1 MRPLKKGTVMSV
13 ILTIFGILS
22 FVMFAYAVYAQ
33 SKQIEQLKKVVRRQ
47 RKTIESL
54 STPLPQ
60 DAASVQQRFE
70 ESWNEIKRIFDQ
82 DSTKN

>member
-1 MRPLKKGTVMSV
+1 MS
-13 ILTIFGILS
+13 IIFTIFGILS

-33 SKQIEQLKKVVRRQ
+33 NKLIVQLRKVVRAQ

-60 DAASVQQRFE
+60 DAASVQQRFD
-70 ESWNEIKRIFDQ
+70 ESWDEIKKIFDH
-82 DSTKN
+82 DVTKN

>member
-1 MRPLKKGTVMSV
+1 MSIIFNV
-13 ILTIFGILS
+13 FGILS
-22 FVMFAYAVYAQ
+22 FVMFAYAIYAQ
-33 SKQIEQLKKVVRRQ
+33 NKQIEQLKKVVRAQ

-70 ESWNEIKRIFDQ
+70 ESWNEIERIFDH
-82 DSTKN
+82 DITKD

>member
-1 MRPLKKGTVMSV
+1 MF
-13 ILTIFGILS
+13 IIFTIFGIIS

-33 SKQIEQLKKVVRRQ
+33 GKQIEQLKMVVRRQ

-60 DAASVQQRFE
+60 DAASAQQNFDE
-70 ESWNEIKRIFDQ
+70 AWNEIKKILDK
-82 DSTKN
+82 DTTKN

>member
-1 MRPLKKGTVMSV
+1 MFIIFTV
-13 ILTIFGILS
+13 FGIIS
-22 FVMFAYAVYAQ
+22 FLMFAYAVYAQ

-60 DAASVQQRFE
+60 DALSVQQHFE
-70 ESWNEIKRIFDQ
+70 ESWNGIKKILDHDITQ
-82 DSTKN
+82 N

>member
-1 MRPLKKGTVMSV
+1 MS
-13 ILTIFGILS
+13 IIFTIFGIIS

-54 STPLPQ
+54 STPLPPVE
-60 DAASVQQRFE
+60 ARAKQRFDE
-70 ESWNEIKRIFDQ
+70 DWAEIKKILDQ
-82 DSTKN
+82 DTAKN